1 LSSERRSNVATKAD
15 FTQQEWETMQK
26 GVMGAGLL
34 VSLSDPD
41 FTDTFGEASAIA
53 KYLAEQRSS
62 AASGLIREVAAV
74 RGRGGFGIT
83 DSRDEVEAE
92 TLGALRSAQEALEA
106 KARDEVEAYRTLV
119 LGVAERAATAK
130 SGVQAAETAAI
141 EKVREALA

>member
-1 LSSERRSNVATKAD
+1 MATKAD
-15 FTQQEWETMQK
+15 FTEDEWETMQK

-62 AASGLIREVAAV
+62 SGSELIRELAGV

-83 DSRDEVEAE
+83 DSQGEVEAE
-92 TLGALRSAQEALEA
+92 TLEALRSSKELLAA
-106 KARDEVEAYRTLV
+106 KAPDEVDAFRELA

-130 SGVQAAETAAI
+130 SGVEASETAAL
-141 EKVREALA
+141 EKIRAALD

>member
-1 LSSERRSNVATKAD
+1 MATKAD
-15 FTQQEWETMQK
+15 FTEDEWETMQK

-53 KYLAEQRSS
+53 KYLAEHRSS
-62 AASGLIREVAAV
+62 AGSERIREVGGV

-83 DSRDEVEAE
+83 DSRDEVESE
-92 TLGALRSAQEALEA
+92 TFGALRSAKETLEA
-106 KARDEVEAYRTLV
+106 KAPDEVEAYRALV

-130 SGVQAAETAAI
+130 SGVEEAETAAI
-141 EKVREALA
+141 ERVREALG

>member
-1 LSSERRSNVATKAD
+1 LATRAD
-15 FTQQEWETMQK
+15 FTEEEWKTMEQ

-53 KYLAEQRSS
+53 KHLAEQRSS
-62 AASGLIREVAAV
+62 AASELIRELAGV

-83 DSRDEVEAE
+83 DSRAEVEAE
-92 TLGALRSAQEALEA
+92 TLEALRSATGLLGA
-106 KARDEVEAYRTLV
+106 KAPDEVEAYRELV

-130 SGVQAAETAAI
+130 SGVEEAETATI
-141 EKVREALA
+141 QKVREALG

>member
-1 LSSERRSNVATKAD
+1 MATKAD
-15 FTQQEWETMQK
+15 FTEDEWKTMEK

-62 AASGLIREVAAV
+62 AESELIREVAGV

-83 DSRDEVEAE
+83 DSRDEVESE
-92 TLGALRSAQEALEA
+92 TLTALQTAKQALEA
-106 KARDEVEAYRTLV
+106 KAPDDVDAYRALV

-130 SGVQAAETAAI
+130 SGVEPAETAAI
-141 EKVREALA
+141 EKIRAALG

>member
-1 LSSERRSNVATKAD
+1 MATKAD
-15 FTQQEWETMQK
+15 FTEDEWDTMQK

-41 FTDTFGEASAIA
+41 FTDTFGEASAMA

-62 AASGLIREVAAV
+62 AASELIRDLAGV

-92 TLGALRSAQEALEA
+92 TFGALRSAKEALEA
-106 KARDEVEAYRTLV
+106 KAPDDVEAYRALV

-130 SGVQAAETAAI
+130 SGVEAAETAALGKI
-141 EKVREALA
+141 KEALD

>member
-1 LSSERRSNVATKAD
+1 VATKAD
-15 FTQQEWETMQK
+15 FTEDEWETMQK

-62 AASGLIREVAAV
+62 AESELIREVAGV

-83 DSRDEVEAE
+83 DSRDEVESE
-92 TLGALRSAQEALEA
+92 TLAALQTAKQALEA
-106 KARDEVEAYRTLV
+106 KAPDDVEAYRALV
-119 LGVAERAATAK
+119 LGVADRAATAK
-130 SGVQAAETAAI
+130 SGVEPAESAAI
-141 EKVREALA
+141 EKIRGALG

>member
-1 LSSERRSNVATKAD
+1 MATKSE
-15 FTQQEWETMQK
+15 FTEDEWKTMEK

-62 AASGLIREVAAV
+62 AGSELMRELAGV

-83 DSRDEVEAE
+83 DSRGDVEAE
-92 TLGALRSAQEALEA
+92 TMAALRSAQEVLAQ
-106 KARDEVEAYRTLV
+106 KAPDEVGAYRDLV

-130 SGVQAAETAAI
+130 SGVEESETAAI
-141 EKVREALA
+141 GKIKEALS

>member
-1 LSSERRSNVATKAD
+1 MATKAD
-15 FTQQEWETMQK
+15 FTEDEWETMQK

-62 AASGLIREVAAV
+62 AGSELIREVAGV

-83 DSRDEVEAE
+83 DSRDEVESE
-92 TLGALRSAQEALEA
+92 TFGALRSAKETLEA
-106 KARDEVEAYRTLV
+106 KAPDEVEAYRALV

-130 SGVQAAETAAI
+130 SGVEEAETAAI
-141 EKVREALA
+141 ERVREALG